1 MNLDEQIRLNI
12 TEESLSP
19 KFENIIVENGD
30 QIIIRS
36 NLKSMEDI
44 NEWVKELGIRTDS
57 HWNSRKSQPKGDL
70 FAGKK
75 KFVCQHSSF
84 NKITV
89 TKNMKGISKNAECQ
103 AFVTVKIKLDT
114 TQTRR
119 SDDFIRKLKEKIT
132 IYTKVNVTVAFKEN
146 PFAVAVLTPIMKRA
160 HSLKTSEE
168 IIFVDSTSSC
178 DAENHTITFMLTPCS
193 AGAVPVGIFITKG
206 QTEESYK
213 QGLNLMNVCGKNF
226 PAVEAKE
233 KHEIATLALGQEAP
247 SVAFYQPFRLN
258 ASDVSSF
265 DSCIDEIAP
274 STSQPFTVDNHT
286 EHGVQPDSNKEEKRE
301 S

>member
-70 FAGKK
+70 FA
-75 KFVCQHSSF
+75 
-84 NKITV
+84 
-89 TKNMKGISKNAECQ
+89 
-103 AFVTVKIKLDT
+103 VKIKLDT